1 MYHWL
6 TSAALLALTAT
17 AVAQDPPATP
27 NDSSDTDTKSSLEK
41 LVGAPLTIDIKA
53 GAWLSRIDGTA
64 SNGSNFI
71 NFGESTS
78 RSLGIGNLEAAFR
91 GEMTISS
98 GEWGGRLMGA
108 HGKWSGEATVDF
120 ATAWGPPVAGQPRLQ
135 PGQQYD
141 SSLEMSWMG
150 FELLWNPWSPEGDG
164 DRNTL
169 DPLEII
175 VGPNVGANWLDIKQT
190 LDNVDTGS
198 SWWTAYGGGQVSARV
213 DLRPYTGILHS
224 MEVDFGASVGSTI
237 SNGGYFWKIRGG
249 LTLNFTPNIGAEAG
263 YRIMEYKDLMDGNWE
278 ISPRFPGLFIA
289 LDVRF

>member
-1 MYHWL
+1 MYYWL

-17 AVAQDPPATP
+17 VAAQDPPTTP
-27 NDSSDTDTKSSLEK
+27 NDSSSTDTKSSLEK

-64 SNGSNFI
+64 SNGPNFM
-71 NFGESTS
+71 NFGEGF
-78 RSLGIGNLEAAFR
+78 RSLDIGNLEAAFR

-108 HGKWSGEATVDF
+108 HGKWSGEATVPN
-120 ATAWGPPVAGQPRLQ
+120 ATVWGTRTLL
-135 PGQQYD
+135 PGRQYD

-150 FELLWNPWSPEGDG
+150 FELLWNPWSLEGDG

-175 VGPNVGANWLDIKQT
+175 VGPNIGGNWLDIKQT
-190 LDNVDTGS
+190 LDSVDTGS

-213 DLRPYTGILHS
+213 DLRPYTDILHS

-249 LTLNFTPNIGAEAG
+249 LTLNFTPNIGAEVG
-263 YRIMEYKDLMDGNWE
+263 YRIMEYKDLKDGNWE

-289 LDVRF
+289 LDIRF